1 MPARASPSPPDSS
14 TTPFYSSQKSG
25 ESQAFAS
32 FSLLNVVDGK
42 WRFVDILP
50 SLDTNGFSQAL
61 ALMKLPGQ

>member
-1 MPARASPSPPDSS
+1 MPLPLHQNQVQLLS
-14 TTPFYSSQKSG
+14 TPG

-32 FSLLNVVDGK
+32 LSLLNIVDGK

-50 SLDTNGFSQAL
+50 SLDENTNGFSQAL